1 MLQDQAPSEFNL
13 ANLEVDPAHYA
24 RLHMSG
30 ILQTTLEPTKVLKLF
45 YTELKNHV
53 PYDGAKFISQ
63 EKGQIS
69 RVGKIRPHVAS
80 YFLGLNDSTS
90 LGEISLYRSEAFT
103 PEEQC
108 HIENLV
114 RALVYPLRNSF
125 LFEKAKEQALKDQLT
140 GTNNRAAMDTIL
152 PREISLS
159 ERHRTD
165 LSILVMDIDFFKSI
179 NDRYGH
185 ARGDIVLKEFV
196 SIVYQCTRRTDMLF
210 RYGGEEFV
218 LLLSNTGLKGAKRLA
233 ERIRKAVK
241 RSMVQADD
249 YIIKYTVSIG
259 VSALQDGDD
268 YHSLFNRADAAM
280 YCAKAQGRNRTQILE
295 QAV

>member
-1 MLQDQAPSEFNL
+1 MLQDQAANRFNL
-13 ANLEVDPAHYA
+13 AKLEVDPAYYA
-24 RLHMSG
+24 RLHVSG
-30 ILQTTLEPTKVLKLF
+30 ILQTSLDPLKVLKLF
-45 YTELKNHV
+45 YTELKNHI
-53 PYDGAKFISQ
+53 PYDGAKFICR

-69 RVGKIRPHVAS
+69 RFGKMRPHVTS
-80 YFLGLNDSTS
+80 FFLGLNDNTS
-90 LGEISLYRSEAFT
+90 LGEISIYRSSPFT
-103 PEEQC
+103 VEEQAQ
-108 HIENLV
+108 IENLA
-114 RALVYPLRNSF
+114 RALVYPLRNA
-125 LFEKAKEQALKDQLT
+125 LLYDKAKQDALKDQLT
-140 GTNNRAAMDTIL
+140 QTNNRSALDTIL
-152 PREISLS
+152 PREISLA
-159 ERHRTD
+159 ERHRND

-185 ARGDIVLKEFV
+185 ARGDVVLKEFV
-196 SIVYQCTRRTDMLF
+196 SCVYQCARRTDMLF

-218 LLLSNTGLKGAKRLA
+218 LVLSNTGLKGAKRLA

-241 RSMVQADD
+241 QSMVQVDD